1 MAADIGH
8 IAQLLDATLN
18 PSQHRKA
25 EAALKQEATK
35 PQYSLSLLNIVSSE
49 SLPSTTRLSAALAFK
64 NFIRSNYVDEDGL
77 YKLPGQEV
85 QTIKD
90 RLIGLMISCPSN
102 VQSQLGETIAI
113 IADSDFWERWSTLTQ
128 VRLRNQFCLSFAN
141 RLSSLAQDLVSR
153 FSASDPKINV
163 GVLEVAH
170 SIFARWRP
178 LLRSDELYTEINHVI
193 ATFGEPFVQLLV
205 NTDGKIAENK
215 DNKEALQLWFE
226 TLRLQVE
233 IIYDMSSHDLPPIF
247 EDHLGNISMLL
258 HKYLTY
264 SNPLLET
271 DDDSEAG
278 TLLTVKA
285 DICGLLELLTLRY
298 DDDFNKYCNPFITSV
313 WELLSSTGPE
323 TKYDNFV
330 SKALHFLTAVA
341 KAPQHLG
348 KFDDSQVL
356 NEIVEKV
363 ILPNVALRESDI
375 EMFEDEPIEFIR
387 RDLEGSDNDSRRRS
401 ATDLVGAL
409 LSKHE
414 NLVTGIVIKYMNHYL
429 VEGNNGWKSKDT
441 AVYLFM
447 SVAAKGAVT
456 AAQGVKTVNPLLD
469 VVSFFEQH
477 IAADLMGD
485 QVAPISKVDAIKYL
499 YTFRSQ
505 LSKEQWKLALGPLI
519 QNLNSPNYVVYTYAA
534 TAVERV
540 LYLADDAGNQV
551 FTRADI
557 EPFAKDLLSH
567 LFKLIEQDTSP
578 PKLQENEFLM
588 RCVMRILIVLKDGAT
603 AMLDNVLTHLVLITN
618 VMKQN
623 PSNPRFYYYH
633 FEAMGALVRYCS
645 VSSEG
650 LFNEKLWEPFQR
662 ILMEDVTEFLP
673 YIFQILA
680 QLLESSPSEGLSDNF
695 KALLGPLLAAPLWE
709 TRGNVPAC
717 TRLLSAVIPK
727 ASKVIVEENQLE
739 PVLGIFQ
746 KLVGG
751 KKSELL
757 AFDILDAV
765 VQSFDSTTLDK
776 YFCTIIQLLYRKL
789 QATPTD
795 SFKLRFARFYHLV
808 SAKLEDGFGA
818 DYFIKHSDQVDER
831 AFTQVY
837 PALVLAETEK
847 LAKPVDRKLAVVSLT
862 KTLCESQAFAQK
874 FAKGWANSCRIL
886 LSLLTNPPVV
896 AKGSGGEIITEASVD
911 DVGFGLTFTAL
922 NTCKPASRDPF
933 ADITDVT
940 SWVKQYMA
948 AANAR
953 HGGAVATFVS
963 SRLTPEM
970 QAAMAQYLG

>member
-25 EAALKQEATK
+25 EAALKQEATR
-35 PQYSLSLLNIVSSE
+35 PQYSLSLLNIVSSD

-77 YKLPGQEV
+77 YKLPGDEV

-113 IADSDFWERWSTLTQ
+113 IADSDFWERWHTLTE
-128 VRLRNQFCLSFAN
+128 
-141 RLSSLAQDLVSR
+141 DLVSR
-153 FSASDPKINV
+153 FSVSDPKINV

-178 LLRSDELYTEINHVI
+178 LLRSDQLYTEINHVI

-247 EDHLGNISMLL
+247 EDNLGNISLLL

-264 SNPLLET
+264 NNPLLET

-278 TLLTVKA
+278 TLLTVRA

-298 DDDFNKYCNPFITSV
+298 DDDFFKYSDPFIKSV

-341 KAPQHLG
+341 KTPQHSS

-387 RDLEGSDNDSRRRS
+387 RDLEGSDSDSRRRS

-409 LSKHE
+409 LSKYE

-429 VEGNNGWKSKDT
+429 VEGNTGWKSKDT

-540 LYLADDAGNQV
+540 LYLSDDAGNQV

-588 RCVMRILIVLKDGAT
+588 RCVMRILIVLKDGASP
-603 AMLDNVLTHLVLITN
+603 MLENVLTHLVLITN

-645 VSSEG
+645 GSSEA

-680 QLLESSPSEGLSDNF
+680 QLLESSPTEGLSDNF
-695 KALLGPLLAAPLWE
+695 KALLAPLMAAPLWE

-717 TRLLSAVIPK
+717 TRLLSAVIPR

-746 KLVGG
+746 KLLGG

-757 AFDILDAV
+757 AFDILDTV
-765 VQSFDSTTLDK
+765 VQSFDAKTLDK
-776 YFCTIIQLLYRKL
+776 YFDTIIQLLYRKL
-789 QATPTD
+789 QATPPD
-795 SFKLRFARFYHLV
+795 SLKLRFVRFYHLV

-862 KTLCESQAFAQK
+862 KTLCDSQAFAHK
-874 FAKGWANSCRIL
+874 FAKGWASTCRIL

-911 DVGFGLTFTAL
+911 DIGFGLTFTAL
-922 NTCKPASRDPF
+922 NTCKPATRDPF

-940 SWVKQYMA
+940 SWVKRYMA
-948 AANAR
+948 AANTR
-953 HGGAVATFVS
+953 HGGAIEGFVS

-970 QAAMAQYLG
+970 QAAIAQYLG